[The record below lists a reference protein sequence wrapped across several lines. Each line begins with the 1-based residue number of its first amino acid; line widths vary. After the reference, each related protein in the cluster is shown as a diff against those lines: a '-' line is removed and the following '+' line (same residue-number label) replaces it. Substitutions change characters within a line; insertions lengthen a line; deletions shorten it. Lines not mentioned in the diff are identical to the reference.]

1 MTEDVRPSTVRTV
14 PFNDLKPQH
23 QRLQAELLAA
33 AQRVIA
39 SGWFP
44 LGPEAEAFESEL
56 AAAVGCAHAVGVA
69 SGTEALQLGLTAL
82 GVGPGDEVLTVS
94 NTAVPTVSAI
104 TAAGGVPVLV
114 DVDPGTLTM
123 DPGQLEAR
131 IGPRARVVLP
141 VHLYGQAADMDPIL
155 EIARRHGLRVLEDA
169 AQAHAARYRGRPVG
183 ALGDA
188 CAWSFY
194 PTKNLGALGD
204 AGAVTTND
212 PAVAERVRMLREY
225 GQRSRYVHAIK
236 GINSRLDGM
245 QAAFLRVKL
254 PYLAAWTA
262 ARRERAALYDRLLR
276 GVRTPVAAAYGEHV
290 YHLYVIRTAGR
301 DRLRERLAERGIGTQ
316 IHYPIPVHRQEAY
329 AELAVQAPH
338 LPETERA
345 AGEIL
350 SLPLYPELPLADV
363 EAVALA
369 VNELVAD
376 LAVV

>member
-1 MTEDVRPSTVRTV
+1 MI

-23 QRLQAELLAA
+23 QALRAELLAA
-33 AQRVIA
+33 AQRVID

-44 LGPEAEAFESEL
+44 LGPEADAFEREF
-56 AAAVGCAHAVGVA
+56 APTVGCAHAIGVA

-82 GVGPGDEVLTVS
+82 GVEAGDEVLTVS

-104 TAAGGVPVLV
+104 TAAGGNPVLV
-114 DVDPGTLTM
+114 DVHPETLTM
-123 DPGQLEAR
+123 DPSQLEAR
-131 IGPRARVVLP
+131 ITPRAKVVLP
-141 VHLYGQAADMDPIL
+141 VHLFGQTADMDPIV

-169 AQAHAARYRGRPVG
+169 AQAHCATYKGRPVG

-212 PAVAERVRMLREY
+212 EAVAARMRMLREY
-225 GQRSRYVHAIK
+225 GQSSRYVHATK

-254 PYLAAWTA
+254 PHLEAWTA
-262 ARRERAALYDRLLR
+262 ARRERAVLYDRLLR
-276 GVRTPVAAAYGEHV
+276 GVGTPVAASYGEHV

-301 DRLRERLAERGIGTQ
+301 DALRERLQERGIGTQ

-329 AELAVQAPH
+329 AELADQAPY
-338 LPETERA
+338 LVESERA
-345 AGEIL
+345 AAEIL
-350 SLPLYPELPLADV
+350 SLPLYPELSLEDV
-363 EAVALA
+363 ETVARA
-369 VNELVAD
+369 VNELVAA
-376 LAVV
+376 AV